1 MWDDEGLV
9 MRRQADSGASRP
21 GPGPGQGMPGPARP
35 DRPDAFQMPA
45 GDSLEGA
52 ERVGGDAMEGGEDS
66 ECSESGGE
74 DGQDGEGKE
83 ELDST
88 LGAGASHA
96 ATPTWYRTQARQ
108 LIREF
113 LRAVPRSEP
122 DVPLAFVGPD
132 GVPRTITRGQ
142 FTARI
147 DRLRPRQRQI
157 IRLSI
162 EERWSRQRV
171 CDYLSHISY
180 KTLERD
186 QVEALD
192 LLAQM
197 EEA

>member
-21 GPGPGQGMPGPARP
+21 GPGPGRSMPGLARP
-35 DRPDAFQMPA
+35 DRPDALQMPA
-45 GDSLEGA
+45 GDSLERA
-52 ERVGGDAMEGGEDS
+52 ERMGDGDAMEGI
-66 ECSESGGE
+66 E
-74 DGQDGEGKE
+74 DGESIDSGAGKE
-83 ELDST
+83 ELDPT

-96 ATPTWYRTQARQ
+96 PTPMWYRAQARS

-122 DVPLAFVGPD
+122 DVLLAFVGPD

-142 FTARI
+142 LTTRI

-157 IRLSI
+157 IRLSV

-171 CDYLSHISY
+171 CEYLSHISY